1 MDHDRF
7 EQAFEELTAYAALLP
22 VGELW
27 KKSITSM
34 ADQLFPDPGDRK
46 ALIPRLRDGL
56 RTLHNQLRDDPEW
69 ESGRWEIEKLTA
81 RSWIASTAETG
92 ASRHSSGRP
101 WRPRPRP

>member
-7 EQAFEELTAYAALLP
+7 EQAFEELTAYAAVLP
-22 VGELW
+22 TGELW

-56 RTLHNQLRDDPEW
+56 RTLHNRLRDDPEW
-69 ESGRWEIEKLTA
+69 ESGRWEIEKMTA
-81 RSWIASTAETG
+81 LVT
-92 ASRHSSGRP
+92 HLKVNRP
-101 WRPRPRP
+101 KQKVSLAP

>member
-1 MDHDRF
+1 MARCGPRSF
-7 EQAFEELTAYAALLP
+7 RAAFEELTAYAALLP
-22 VGELW
+22 TGELW

-34 ADQLFPDPGDRK
+34 VDQLFPDPGDRK

-81 RSWIASTAETG
+81 AIVGRINSRYRRVETQ
-92 ASRHSSGRP
+92 
-101 WRPRPRP
+101 